1 MDVGDNTTIDPPSTA
16 IGRREPGGLRD
27 VVQRSLAGS
36 GPATDVTDRPT
47 SAAPA
52 IVIGLVGAAL
62 AALIGFVSVI
72 SGVSGN
78 QNAAMS
84 LTVGEVLASQ
94 ACTPSG
100 LVPELTPTQ
109 SGYADQIVAATFTA
123 SGTSQRAGQIAIMV
137 ALTESGLEN
146 LGPRPGNGGSLGL
159 FQQRVSQG
167 WGTAAQEM
175 DPATATGMFVQH
187 LLALSNWQSM
197 APWRAAQAV
206 QRSAFADGSNYQTNW
221 ARAAA
226 ILTAVLTNGNT
237 AGSCG
242 QGVPGGVT
250 GPVSSYGLPKGY
262 AIPSG
267 TGPEHAT
274 AVAFAIAQLGKPYVW
289 AAAGPNAYDCSG
301 LTMAAWATAGVA
313 LDHDTVSQQSAGVPV
328 TASQLMA
335 GDLVLTPGSDS
346 PGPGE
351 AGHVGIY
358 LGYGL
363 VESAIDPQ
371 MGIEVQ
377 SWRTFVSGGLD
388 ALRDPAPADG

>member
-1 MDVGDNTTIDPPSTA
+1 
-16 IGRREPGGLRD
+16 
-27 VVQRSLAGS
+27 
-36 GPATDVTDRPT
+36 VTDRPT
-47 SAAPA
+47 STAPA
-52 IVIGLVGAAL
+52 IVVGLVGTAL

-72 SGVSGN
+72 GGVSGD

-84 LTVGEVLASQ
+84 ITIAEVLASQ

-100 LVPELTPTQ
+100 SVPGLTQTQ
-109 SGYADQIVAATFTA
+109 SGYADQIVAATFA
-123 SGTSQRAGQIAIMV
+123 DSGESQPAAQIAIMV
-137 ALTESGLEN
+137 ALTESGLQN

-175 DPATATGMFVQH
+175 DPATATAMFVQH
-187 LLALSNWQSM
+187 LLALPDWQSM
-197 APWRAAQAV
+197 APWQAAQAV
-206 QRSAFADGSNYQTNW
+206 QRSAFTDGSNYQAKW
-221 ARAAA
+221 PQAAVIIA
-226 ILTAVLTNGNT
+226 AVLTNGNT

-250 GPVSSYGLPKGY
+250 GPASSYGLPPGY

-267 TGPEHAT
+267 TSPEHA
-274 AVAFAIAQLGKPYVW
+274 AVVAFAIAQLGKPYVW

-301 LTMAAWATAGVA
+301 LTMAAWATAGVT
-313 LDHDTVSQQSAGVPV
+313 LDHYTVSQQGEGVAV

-377 SWRTFVSGGLD
+377 SWQTFVSGGLD